1 MVPATTGIPADGWF
15 ESVVVREVDADLF
28 ELRWRDY
35 DGPNFMRRRD
45 HLALLPPALATRV

>member
-1 MVPATTGIPADGWF
+1 VVPATTGIPADGWF